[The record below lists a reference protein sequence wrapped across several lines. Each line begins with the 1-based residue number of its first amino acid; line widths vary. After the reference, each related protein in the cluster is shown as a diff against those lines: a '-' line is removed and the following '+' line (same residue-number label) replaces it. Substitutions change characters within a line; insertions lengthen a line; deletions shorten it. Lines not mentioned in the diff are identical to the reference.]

1 MSNLTENKFY
11 KEEKD
16 GSLTLIR
23 VEQVDLGDPIKDK
36 EEELLRLYKELE
48 TLKNSQEKED

>member
-48 TLKNSQEKED
+48 VLKNSQEKED

>member
-1 MSNLTENKFY
+1 MKNTVENKFY

-48 TLKNSQEKED
+48 ELKKQ